1 MTITTEPP
9 TSPESWGEV
18 RSKSVYWHD
27 PKVSLEAAPG
37 RTGLEYLSAMVNGE
51 IPGAPIAGLMN
62 MRPVQVAA
70 GDVVFACVPDESMYN
85 PIGMVHGGVACTL
98 LDTAAGCAVHSTLAE
113 GVGYTSIEIKINY
126 LRPIHSHTGELTVH
140 GWVTKPGRRVAFAE
154 ADIRDA
160 DGALLATA
168 TSTCLVI
175 GG

>member
-9 TSPESWGEV
+9 ASPESWGEV
-18 RSKSVYWHD
+18 RSKTVYWHD

-37 RTGLEYLSAMVNGE
+37 RTGLEYLTAMVDGE

-62 MRPVQVAA
+62 MRPVRVAN
-70 GDVVFACVPDESMYN
+70 GDVVFVCTPDESMYN
-85 PIGMVHGGVACTL
+85 PIGMIHGGVACTL
-98 LDTAAGCAVHSTLAE
+98 LDTAAGCAVHTTLAAN
-113 GVGYTSIEIKINY
+113 VGYTSIEIKINY
-126 LRPIHSHTGELTVH
+126 LRPIHAHTGELTVH

-154 ADIRDA
+154 ADVRDA
-160 DGALLATA
+160 DGTMLATA